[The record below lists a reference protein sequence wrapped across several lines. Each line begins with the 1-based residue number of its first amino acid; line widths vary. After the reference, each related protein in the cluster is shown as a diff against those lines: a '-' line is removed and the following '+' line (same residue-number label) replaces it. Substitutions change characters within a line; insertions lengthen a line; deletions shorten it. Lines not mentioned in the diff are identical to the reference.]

1 MSKSQQ
7 LAQLQE
13 LTNMIL
19 DHRLGAA
26 RAAARL
32 REDTLRKIDA
42 LRAPPAILA
51 DSGETGGICG
61 GISGAI
67 AALSYQSWAEAR
79 RIELRQVL
87 ATQTAAWL
95 DAKDAAQ
102 HAFGKSQSLETAR
115 KKIAAANPPRL
126 G

>member
-7 LAQLQE
+7 LAQLQQ
-13 LTNMIL
+13 LTDMIL
-19 DHRLGAA
+19 DHRLGAV

-32 REDTLRKIDA
+32 REDTLRKIEA
-42 LRAPPAILA
+42 LRAPPAILE
-51 DSGETGGICG
+51 DSGDTG

-67 AALSYQSWAEAR
+67 AALNYQSWAEAR

-102 HAFGKSQSLETAR
+102 HAFGKSQSLDGAR
-115 KKIAAANPPRL
+115 KKIAAANLPRL
-126 G
+126 E

>member
-7 LAQLQE
+7 LAQLQQ
-13 LTNMIL
+13 LTDMIL
-19 DHRLGAA
+19 DHRLGAV

-32 REDTLRKIDA
+32 RADTLRKIEA
-42 LRAPPAILA
+42 LRAPPAFLE
-51 DSGETGGICG
+51 DSGDTG

-102 HAFGKSQSLETAR
+102 HAFGKSQSLDGAR
-115 KKIAAANPPRL
+115 KKIAAA
-126 G
+126 